1 LQRWQ
6 KEMEIKMCNNGKNKQ
21 SLINVYTLSGWKWVA
36 AARTK
41 RVNDAGGRGWCE
53 VGAAASAADK
63 RRSNSRIQPA
73 TRAQALCVV
82 GTVWYSMV

>member
-21 SLINVYTLSGWKWVA
+21 SLINVYTLSGWKFRLRWVFGCGWLVV

-63 RRSNSRIQPA
+63 RRSNNDN
-73 TRAQALCVV
+73 
-82 GTVWYSMV
+82 G